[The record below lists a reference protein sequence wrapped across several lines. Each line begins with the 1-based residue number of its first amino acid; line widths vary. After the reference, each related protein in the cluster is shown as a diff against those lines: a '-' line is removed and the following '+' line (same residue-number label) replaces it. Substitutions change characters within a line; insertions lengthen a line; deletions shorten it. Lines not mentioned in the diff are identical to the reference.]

1 MQQRYVDAFHVLGTI
16 PREEKKNI
24 YLEGDMHLRAA
35 NVVSS
40 AEAMQD
46 FAAMHVGEVAIPP
59 PTEEEIEA
67 MRTQREVV
75 AGLSDRN
82 EMYLLVHNARANAR
96 QTQLIISQKED
107 IVSTTLQEVQKYRDV
122 EDFDWSLAKNN
133 YVRQL
138 KIEIAELEVRLGD
151 ENEIVKTLLA
161 QAEVKYPDMEFEVK
175 FKFS

>member
-35 NVVSS
+35 DIIATS
-40 AEAMQD
+40 EAMDD
-46 FAAMHVGEVAIPP
+46 FETMHVGEVAIPP

-67 MRTQREVV
+67 MRKQREVV

-82 EMYLLVHNARANAR
+82 EMYLQVHNARASAR
-96 QTQLIISQKED
+96 QTQLSISQKED

-133 YVRQL
+133 YIRQL
-138 KIEIAELEVRLGD
+138 KKDIAELEIQLEK
-151 ENEIVKTLLA
+151 ENERVKNLLA
-161 QAEVKYPDMEFEVK
+161 EAEVKYPDMEFEVK